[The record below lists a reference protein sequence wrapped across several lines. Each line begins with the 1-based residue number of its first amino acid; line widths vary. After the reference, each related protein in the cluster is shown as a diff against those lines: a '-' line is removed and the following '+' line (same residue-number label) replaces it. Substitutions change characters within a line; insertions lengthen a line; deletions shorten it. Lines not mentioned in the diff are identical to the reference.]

1 MKSDF
6 RDCSGKRNPSTL
18 IRRILTSPGVGCIV
32 LVIIAAWIAQHYLGA
47 IGGAEA
53 MRARLGLS
61 ALLPLIV
68 VHGLVSVSPL
78 PGEVVAFANSMV
90 FGFALGVV
98 ANWSGWMLGAII
110 EYRLVQK
117 TTSDL
122 GLNRP
127 ALWSSMPKWL
137 QSLPVH
143 HPMFLI
149 CSRWLPFGCHIANT
163 AAGAAGVPLWRHLWC
178 SAIGIL
184 PLAVIVAALGSG
196 AAGMMSGG

>member
-6 RDCSGKRNPSTL
+6 RVCSGKRNPSTL

-68 VHGLVSVSPL
+68 VHG
-78 PGEVVAFANSMV
+78 
-90 FGFALGVV
+90 
-98 ANWSGWMLGAII
+98 
-110 EYRLVQK
+110 
-117 TTSDL
+117 
-122 GLNRP
+122 
-127 ALWSSMPKWL
+127 
-137 QSLPVH
+137 
-143 HPMFLI
+143 
-149 CSRWLPFGCHIANT
+149 GCHIANT